1 MKPSDA
7 RSASFNPQHA
17 AYNPT
22 SHMANR
28 SAASM
33 DARAAAFNPQHKAF
47 TPKARS
53 DGMRGFHTGA
63 ARHVKHRGA
72 VAAHGLQSDDEPLID
87 LLHVGGWPM
96 GAAAGGVLGL
106 GWF

>member
-22 SHMANR
+22 SQQHMANR

-47 TPKARS
+47 TPKAPTTSR
-53 DGMRGFHTGA
+53 
-63 ARHVKHRGA
+63 
-72 VAAHGLQSDDEPLID
+72 
-87 LLHVGGWPM
+87 
-96 GAAAGGVLGL
+96 
-106 GWF
+106 